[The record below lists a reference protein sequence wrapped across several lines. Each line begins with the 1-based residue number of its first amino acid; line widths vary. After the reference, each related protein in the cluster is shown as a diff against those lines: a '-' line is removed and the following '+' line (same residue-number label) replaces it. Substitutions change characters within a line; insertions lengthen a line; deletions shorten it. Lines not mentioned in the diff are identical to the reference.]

1 MEIAV
6 LVCDGVFDSGLAS
19 VLDVLE
25 AANTMAKQSGETD
38 RWNVTSIGFESEVRT
53 SAGHLVECAP
63 VARVEY
69 MDLLVVPAVNERRP
83 DALIEFASGDESL
96 PARELIAKAYV
107 DGAAIA
113 SACAGTFL
121 LAESGILK
129 GLRATTTWS
138 LAPAFRH
145 RYPEVRLFP
154 ESMLIHDDMITTA
167 GAGFGHLDLALEIVR
182 TISPGVADLVAHYL
196 VIDERPSQT
205 PYILPSALAQ
215 NDPTVAAFEHWT
227 RDRLHEPISIPAAAK
242 YLEISERTLQRTIQR
257 TMGTSPIRY
266 IQDLRIE
273 RALHLLRTT
282 KLSLETISQ
291 EVGYQQSSTLRALLR
306 RRTGKS
312 PTTLRTDPFN

>member
-53 SAGHLVECAP
+53 SAGHLVDCAP

-69 MDLLVVPAVNERRP
+69 VDLLVVPAVNERRP

-113 SACAGTFL
+113 AACAGTFL

-138 LAPAFRH
+138 LAPAFRL
-145 RYPEVRLFP
+145 RYPEVRLFQD
-154 ESMLIHDDMITTA
+154 SMLIHDDMITTA

-182 TISPGVADLVAHYL
+182 TTSPAVADLVAHYL

-215 NDPTVAAFEHWT
+215 NDPTVAAFERWT

-242 YLEISERTLQRTIQR
+242 YLEVSERTLQRTIQR

-291 EVGYQQSSTLRALLR
+291 EVGYEQSSTLRTLLR

-312 PTTLRTDPFN
+312 TTTLRTDPFN